1 MTMNFEKGVALY
13 KEGDFETALAVF
25 QELSSNE
32 QGNPQFHLFRGRTLT
47 RLGKGAEAL
56 ADFDV
61 LIELEPYNTD
71 FMSDRGVVLHLLG
84 RNEDAVIELDRAANL
99 DPKNPYRYSSRA
111 YLKDR
116 IGDFLG
122 AIADYEK
129 TIELDPEDAVAF
141 NNLGLVEEKLGRKEK
156 AKDYFQKADSLS
168 GYPPKKEVEVPAEAL
183 PNQSQ
188 KSKATRPRTN
198 PSKVNLTAGH
208 FIVVIQGIFTKSAIR
223 KEFSTYVKEFFAN
236 KKG

>member
-1 MTMNFEKGVALY
+1 MMMNFEKGVALY
-13 KEGDFETALAVF
+13 KEGNFESALEVF
-25 QELSSNE
+25 HELILTE

-56 ADFDV
+56 ADFDILV
-61 LIELEPYNTD
+61 ELEPYNTD

-84 RNEDAVIELDRAANL
+84 RNEEALAELDRAANL

-122 AIADYEK
+122 SIADYERA
-129 TIELDPEDAVAF
+129 IELDPEDAVAF

-156 AKDYFQKADSLS
+156 AKDYFEKADSLS
-168 GYPPKKEVEVPAEAL
+168 GYPPKKEAEVVPIGTPIKNE
-183 PNQSQ
+183 
-188 KSKATRPRTN
+188 KSKPLRPETQN
-198 PSKVNLTAGH
+198 PKPKLTVSH
-208 FIVVIQGIFTKSAIR
+208 FLEVVQGIFTKSEVR
-223 KEFSTYVKEFFAN
+223 KEFITYLKGVFG
-236 KKG
+236 KK

>member
-25 QELSSNE
+25 QELSSAE
-32 QGNPQFHLFRGRTLT
+32 HGNAQFHLFRGRTLT
-47 RLGKGAEAL
+47 RLGKGDEAL
-56 ADFDV
+56 ADFDI

-84 RNEDAVIELDRAANL
+84 RNEDALTELDRAANL
-99 DPKNPYRYSSRA
+99 DPRNPYRYSSRA

-129 TIELDPEDAVAF
+129 ALLQPEDAEA
-141 NNLGLVEEKLGRKEK
+141 
-156 AKDYFQKADSLS
+156 YQKAFELMELHQAWDYETTYKQILFKLS
-168 GYPPKKEVEVPAEAL
+168 ISADCPKISGATIAL
-183 PNQSQ
+183 VRFV
-188 KSKATRPRTN
+188 T
-198 PSKVNLTAGH
+198 
-208 FIVVIQGIFTKSAIR
+208 FC
-223 KEFSTYVKEFFAN
+223 STS
-236 KKG
+236 

>member
-1 MTMNFEKGVALY
+1 MNFEKGVALY
-13 KEGDFETALAVF
+13 KQGNFDAALEVF
-25 QELSSNE
+25 QKLSTTE
-32 QGNPQFHLFRGRTLT
+32 QGTPLFHLFRGRTLT

-56 ADFDV
+56 VDFDI

-71 FMSDRGVVLHLLG
+71 YLSDRGVVLHLLG
-84 RNEDAVIELDRAANL
+84 RNEEALTELDRAANL
-99 DPKNPYRYSSRA
+99 DPNNPYRYSSRA

-129 TIELDPEDAVAF
+129 AIELDPEDAVAF

-168 GYPPKKEVEVPAEAL
+168 GYPPKNEVEVAYSAEA
-183 PNQSQ
+183 NKAE
-188 KSKATRPRTN
+188 KSKPKNPRSKADTR
-198 PSKVNLTAGH
+198 KFTAGH
-208 FIVVIQGIFTKSAIR
+208 FVDVLRGILTKPEVR
-223 KEFSTYVKEFFAN
+223 QEFSSYIKGLFF
-236 KKG
+236 KKRS